1 MAKRRKSVRKSTR
14 SARRSSRI
22 RYEPPERVSVRFV
35 GTEIDAAVAR
45 INDQASELPRH
56 ARIAAK
62 AAVATLRI
70 CRRRIQAAIC
80 DAWFA
85 KF

>member
-1 MAKRRKSVRKSTR
+1 MAKRRKSTRKATR
-14 SARRSSRI
+14 TARTSSRV
-22 RYEPPERVSVRFV
+22 RHYPPERVSVKFV

-62 AAVATLRI
+62 AAVVTLRV

>member
-1 MAKRRKSVRKSTR
+1 
-14 SARRSSRI
+14 
-22 RYEPPERVSVRFV
+22 V

-62 AAVATLRI
+62 AATVALRV

-85 KF
+85 KI